1 MIDYRDIGSVEI
13 LDGNV
18 WIEFENID
26 GFQTITLDEETLS
39 EYELFCC
46 FMWRKKENAKVVA
59 LIIQKEIMRREWQI
73 ITKNYLT
80 LN

>member
-26 GFQTITLDEETLS
+26 GFQTITLDEKNLS
-39 EYELFCC
+39 EYEIFCC
-46 FMWRKKENAKVVA
+46 LRWRKKENAKVVA